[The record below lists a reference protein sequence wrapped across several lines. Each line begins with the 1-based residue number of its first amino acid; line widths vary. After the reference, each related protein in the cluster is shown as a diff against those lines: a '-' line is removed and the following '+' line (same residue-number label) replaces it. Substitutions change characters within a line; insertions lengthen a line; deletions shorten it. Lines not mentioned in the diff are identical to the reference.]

1 MRKLI
6 TAGLVALGM
15 LTGAG
20 AAVAVERGT
29 STADD
34 VIVAVEGSAAD
45 GFGIH
50 YHDGSAIYPPTDSEA
65 RAECNEYDTRRER
78 VRCRTQVRTWYADL
92 REMKRS
98 LRWALA
104 Q

>member
-1 MRKLI
+1 MTKLI
-6 TAGLVALGM
+6 AGLLTAVAL

-20 AAVAVERGT
+20 AAVATG
-29 STADD
+29 STMTGDD
-34 VIVAVEGSAAD
+34 VIVEVEGNAAE

-50 YHDGSAIYPPTDSEA
+50 FHDGSARYVPTDSEA
-65 RAECNEYDTRRER
+65 RAECDEYDTVRER